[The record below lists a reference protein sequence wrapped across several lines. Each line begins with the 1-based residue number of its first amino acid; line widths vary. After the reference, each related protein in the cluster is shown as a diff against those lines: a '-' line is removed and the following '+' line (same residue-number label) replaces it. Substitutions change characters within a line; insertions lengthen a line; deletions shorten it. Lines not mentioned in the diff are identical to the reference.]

1 MEAFNGLNKAVT
13 FSYDDGCVQDKRL
26 IELFDKYGLKCTF
39 NLNSGLAGKGRRIPL
54 CEISDVYKNHEIA
67 VHTLTH
73 PYLDKLSEDEVIT
86 EIEEDRKTL
95 QSFVDYEIIGMA
107 YPFGSSSINDEVIS
121 IVKKNTPI
129 KYSRSTHPTRNFDIQ
144 DNLLDFRPTIH
155 HNKFEVL
162 FELAEKFINL
172 KSDKP
177 QIFYVWGHSYEF
189 DDDGGKCWDRFE
201 EFCKLISNREDIFY
215 GTNKEVLL

>member
-1 MEAFNGLNKAVT
+1 MFN
-13 FSYDDGCVQDKRL
+13 
-26 IELFDKYGLKCTF
+26 KYGLKSTF

-54 CEISDVYKNHEIA
+54 CEISNVYKNHEIA

-73 PYLDKLSEDEVIT
+73 PYLDKLSKDDVVI
-86 EIEEDRKTL
+86 EIEKDRKTL
-95 QSFVDYEIIGMA
+95 QKMVDYEIVGMA
-107 YPFGSSSINDEVIS
+107 YPFGSPSINDKIIG
-121 IVKKNTPI
+121 IVRENGHI
-129 KYSRSTHPTRNFDIQ
+129 KYSRSTKATRNFDVQ

-155 HNKFEVL
+155 HNKFEEL

-172 KSDKP
+172 KPDKP

-189 DDDGGKCWDRFE
+189 DEDSGKCWDRFE
-201 EFCKLISNREDIFY
+201 EFCKLISNRGDIFY